1 MRKLSDVQS
10 VIGGANMVV
19 TSRKE
24 INKEVYDRAVANN
37 GRMTEDDEIAILGAY
52 VYGYGLYG
60 TAVYQEDGKYMVSF
74 RHGDSCE

>member
-1 MRKLSDVQS
+1 
-10 VIGGANMVV
+10 MVV

-24 INKEVYDRAVANN
+24 ISKEVYDRAVANN
-37 GRMTEDDEIAILGAY
+37 GRMTDDDEIAILGAY

-60 TAVYQEDGKYMVSF
+60 TAVYQEGDKYMVSF

>member
-1 MRKLSDVQS
+1 
-10 VIGGANMVV
+10 MVV

-24 INKEVYDRAVANN
+24 ISKEVYDRAIANN

-74 RHGDSCE
+74 RHGDSCD

>member
-1 MRKLSDVQS
+1 MRRMSDVQG

-24 INKEVYDRAVANN
+24 ISKEVYDRAVANN

>member
-1 MRKLSDVQS
+1 MCKLSDVQS

-24 INKEVYDRAVANN
+24 ISKEVYDRAVANN
-37 GRMTEDDEIAILGAY
+37 GRMTEDDEVAILGAY

>member
-24 INKEVYDRAVANN
+24 ISKEVYDRAVANN

>member
-1 MRKLSDVQS
+1 
-10 VIGGANMVV
+10 MVV

-24 INKEVYDRAVANN
+24 ISKEVYDRAVANN

-52 VYGYGLYG
+52 VYGYGLYR